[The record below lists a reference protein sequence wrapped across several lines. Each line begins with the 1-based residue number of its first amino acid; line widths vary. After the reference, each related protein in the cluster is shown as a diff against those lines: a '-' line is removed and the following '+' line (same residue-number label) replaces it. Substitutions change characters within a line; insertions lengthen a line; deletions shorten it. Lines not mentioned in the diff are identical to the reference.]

1 MTESERPQQ
10 LTAEK
15 KLKLYLETRLPN
27 APVGEIIR
35 RYGIHLDDL
44 RQIEQVVESAAIA
57 GLKATGR
64 KQRPSAVVTPERIAQ
79 LEAEVAEQTTA
90 LAEMSVAY
98 TLLGRKIVRRP
109 MPSSGWQAPADRSAG
124 HPRLGA

>member
-1 MTESERPQQ
+1 MTETERPQR
-10 LTAEK
+10 LTAQK
-15 KLKLYLETRLPN
+15 KFKLYLETRLPN

-64 KQRPSAVVTPERIAQ
+64 KQRLPAVVTPERIAQ
-79 LEAEVAEQTTA
+79 LEAEVAEKTTA
-90 LAEMSVAY
+90 LAELSVAY
-98 TLLGRKIVRRP
+98 TLLGKKDRPASNAHLRVARSRRQISR
-109 MPSSGWQAPADRSAG
+109 SS
-124 HPRLGA
+124 